1 MQEVEKTVDIDTSG
15 PDTEVEI
22 NQEEQS
28 TDTAAVES
36 TETSST
42 EPVEPVAEETTVDTK
57 SEEKEATEEKKDE
70 LKEYSEGV
78 QRRIAKLTKK
88 QREAE
93 RQKEE
98 AAEFAKAQIKLREE
112 AEAKISKLE
121 PGYLQSTEDSITS
134 GLQAAQAKLA
144 AAREAQDLAAESEA
158 LTAISELG
166 YKKAKLAE
174 TKVAQ
179 EEFKKQQEAKPKPE
193 VNLKQQ
199 PAQTTPDPKA
209 EQWAAKNTWFGQDTA
224 MTYTAFDLHKKLTED
239 EGYDPQSDEYYSE
252 IDKRIRLEFPN
263 KFGNNTDT
271 GENTAKPVQQVAS
284 AKRSTNTGRKNTVR
298 LTSSQVAIAK
308 KLGVPLE
315 EYAKQLKITK
325 EVQHMENDK
334 RTSRASQTREKT
346 SKPKVWTPPSS
357 LDAPPAP
364 TGFQHR
370 WLRAESLGFNDSKNI
385 QGRLRSGYE
394 LVRSDEY
401 PDSDYPVVED
411 GKYKGVIGVGGL
423 VLARVPVEIA
433 KSRSEY
439 YAKMHDDKVKAVDSD
454 LMKEQ
459 HPDMPINIDRQSR
472 VTFGGSKK
480 S

>member
-15 PDTEVEI
+15 PDTEVEL
-22 NQEEQS
+22 NQE
-28 TDTAAVES
+28 DTSDTTAVES
-36 TETSST
+36 TETSSP
-42 EPVEPVAEETTVDTK
+42 EPVEPVAEEKTTEAK
-57 SEEKEATEEKKDE
+57 SEEKEETEEKKDE

-88 QREAE
+88 WREAE

-134 GLQAAQAKLA
+134 GIQAAQAKLA
-144 AAREAQDLAAESEA
+144 AAREAQDLTAEAEA

-179 EEFKKQQEAKPKPE
+179 EEYKKQKEAQPKPE
-193 VNLKQQ
+193 VNLNRQ
-199 PAQTTPDPKA
+199 PASQGSPDPKA
-209 EQWAAKNTWFGQDTA
+209 EQWAAKNSWFGQDTA

-325 EVQHMENDK
+325 EV
-334 RTSRASQTREKT
+334 
-346 SKPKVWTPPSS
+346 
-357 LDAPPAP
+357 
-364 TGFQHR
+364 
-370 WLRAESLGFNDSKNI
+370 
-385 QGRLRSGYE
+385 
-394 LVRSDEY
+394 
-401 PDSDYPVVED
+401 
-411 GKYKGVIGVGGL
+411 
-423 VLARVPVEIA
+423 
-433 KSRSEY
+433 
-439 YAKMHDDKVKAVDSD
+439 
-454 LMKEQ
+454 
-459 HPDMPINIDRQSR
+459 
-472 VTFGGSKK
+472 
-480 S
+480 